1 MCVNL
6 VVLCKLC
13 EKSRCFPGKFTQLA
27 QILHDRRSRQISTL
41 HATCLAKNINNSNI
55 TRLRRMVSNVFLFK
69 VLSLEWEPLR
79 NWHFCVLLSPYLQEW
94 RFIWEFFKW
103 MQADYWTQVYWQT
116 LKRPNVSFWCH
127 NLISSI
133 ITFLRS
139 CLLLDWGTAK
149 NSMRNIWILFCKPC
163 NVCTYLERKKQ
174 YSCVMWVPTF
184 QTIKGICNHTLG
196 RCADNQNG
204 NF

>member
-1 MCVNL
+1 
-6 VVLCKLC
+6 
-13 EKSRCFPGKFTQLA
+13 
-27 QILHDRRSRQISTL
+27 
-41 HATCLAKNINNSNI
+41 
-55 TRLRRMVSNVFLFK
+55 MVSNVFLLK

-103 MQADYWTQVYWQT
+103 MQAEYWTQVYWQT
-116 LKRPNVSFWCH
+116 QKRPNVSFWCH

-133 ITFLRS
+133 WI
-139 CLLLDWGTAK
+139 G
-149 NSMRNIWILFCKPC
+149 IGILFCKPC

-184 QTIKGICNHTLG
+184 QTIKGICNHTLYN
-196 RCADNQNG
+196 CNLSLFTITVLCPTPNFPWYLLNNG
-204 NF
+204 NHELWL